1 MRISEGISSYYHKDI
16 EEYRGRTDPEAI
28 KAVAKE
34 MEALFAYE
42 MIKAMRETTNMSSKE
57 SLGKDVYMSLF
68 DTELARL
75 ITERGLGLKDMLCK
89 ELNRAYTK
97 TKNIPDN
104 TDTKGE
110 VKDQAKKSFST
121 KSVRAPEQQNYS
133 LSLEKILPKFT
144 ETHKEQSYSL
154 PVKGIISSSFGMRK
168 HPIYGDYRF
177 HQGVDIAAPEG
188 TEVHPIRGGK
198 VIFSG
203 EQSGYGN
210 VVIIDHGN
218 GLISKYGHNKVNFVR
233 EGEDVDTDTVIAL
246 VGSTGKSTGPHLHFE
261 VRYEG
266 ESTDP
271 VKLAL
276 RD

>member
-16 EEYRGRTDPEAI
+16 EEYRGRNDPEAI

-57 SLGKDVYMSLF
+57 SLGKDIYMSLF

-75 ITERGLGLKDMLCK
+75 LTERGLGLKDMLRK

-97 TKNIPDN
+97 TKNISDN

-110 VKDQAKKSFST
+110 VKDQAEKSFST
-121 KSVRAPEQQNYS
+121 KPVRAPEQQNYL
-133 LSLEKILPKFT
+133 LSPEKISPKFT
-144 ETHKEQSYSL
+144 ETHEEQSYSL
-154 PVKGIISSSFGMRK
+154 PVDGIISSPFGMRK
-168 HPIYGDYRF
+168 HPIYGDSRF

-188 TEVHPIRGGK
+188 TQVHPVRHGK

-218 GLISKYGHNKVNFVR
+218 GLISKYGHNKVNLVR

-271 VKLAL
+271 VKLIAM
-276 RD
+276 R